1 MRSSPPAQ
9 ECCVSPTTTN
19 EPALDEPVGE
29 NEALEIVDR
38 VVSAVRAAL
47 EPAR

>member
-9 ECCVSPTTTN
+9 ECCVSLTTTN
-19 EPALDEPVGE
+19 EPALDKLVGE
-29 NEALEIVDR
+29 NEALEIIDR
-38 VVSAVRAAL
+38 AVSTVRAAL

>member
-1 MRSSPPAQ
+1 VRSSRPAQ
-9 ECCVSPTTTN
+9 ECCFSRTTTN

-29 NEALEIVDR
+29 TEALEIIDR

-47 EPAR
+47 ER

>member
-1 MRSSPPAQ
+1 VRSSQPAQ
-9 ECCVSPTTTN
+9 ECRFSLTT
-19 EPALDEPVGE
+19 PALDEPVGE
-29 NEALEIVDR
+29 TEALEIIDR